1 MNKEEILN
9 LFTWDRNDELSY
21 SKRNKNSIGE
31 VVENIIIKHKLYTSE
46 LEAKVYTY
54 EKIIA
59 NSNFKAINNKSVESL
74 KKKIKELEEEIQILK
89 GDSNEKR

>member
-1 MNKEEILN
+1 MNKEELMK
-9 LFTWDRNDELSY
+9 LFEFDEFEKTRFY
-21 SKRNKNSIGE
+21 NKKDM
-31 VVENIIIKHKLYTSE
+31 ENIIKQVILNHKLYTSE

-74 KKKIKELEEEIQILK
+74 KKKIKELEEEIQVLK
-89 GDSNEKR
+89 GDSNE